1 MIYTVTLNPAFDLHY
16 YLDSFSPF
24 EDNFANYIETE
35 AGGKGINV
43 SRVLNNLGIENKAY
57 FLSGKE
63 NETRF
68 LNLLDG
74 YGINYDY
81 ISVNGKIRENVSLHS
96 LNADDTRICVNGFRA
111 TDEAVDALLKKLK
124 SVIVQDDVLIFSG
137 RLPVNVSK
145 LKIINNLL
153 DFRNAGV
160 KLYIDCASFELADF
174 EALKPYFVK
183 PNRNEA
189 NALFRTDDALSSAEK
204 LFELGI
210 ENSCITLGGQGAV
223 YACSHNIFT
232 ASVKKIKAVSTVGA
246 GDAFTAGFAAAV
258 EKGYPPEKRI
268 RFAVACGSASAL
280 EKGTNPP
287 LLTEVLKLSSDIN
300 IIKKTSDSEC

>member
-16 YLDSFSPF
+16 YLDSFSPC
-24 EDNFANYIETE
+24 EDNFANAVETE

-43 SRVLNNLGIENKAY
+43 SRVLNNLGIENKAF

-63 NETRF
+63 NEKRF

-74 YGINYDY
+74 YGIHYDY

-96 LNADDTRICVNGFRA
+96 TNADDTRICVNGFKA
-111 TDEAVDALLKKLK
+111 NDKAVESLFEKLN
-124 SVIVQDDVLIFSG
+124 SEIVQDDILVFSG

-145 LKIINNLL
+145 QKIIKDLIDLKNLG
-153 DFRNAGV
+153 A
-160 KLYIDCASFELADF
+160 KLFIDCASLELPDL
-174 EALKPYFVK
+174 EVLKPYFVK
-183 PNRNEA
+183 PNRYEA
-189 NALFRTDDALSSAEK
+189 KALLGTDDALTSAKK

-210 ENSCITLGGQGAV
+210 KNSCITLGGQGAV
-223 YACSHNIFT
+223 YACLDNIFT
-232 ASVKKIKAVSTVGA
+232 VYTKEIKAVSTVGA

-258 EKGYPPEKRI
+258 EKGFPPEKRI
-268 RFAVACGSASAL
+268 KFAVACGSASAL

-287 LLTEVLKLSSDIN
+287 SFAEVLKLFSGIN
-300 IIKKTSDSEC
+300 IIKKDSDSEC